1 MEKIFITEEDKK
13 QILSVQE
20 KENNFII
27 QLGQLEIEIQN
38 LNIQKENILSQV
50 TLFNQEKTDLGKMLQ
65 DKYGEGTFDL
75 ESGEFIKNS

>member
-1 MEKIFITEEDKK
+1 MEKTFITEEDKK
-13 QILSVQE
+13 QILSTQE

-27 QLGQLEIEIQN
+27 QLGQLELEIQN
-38 LNIQKENILSQV
+38 LELQKENILDQV
-50 TLFNQEKTDLGKMLQ
+50 ALFNQEKKDLAKMLQ

>member
-1 MEKIFITEEDKK
+1 MEKVYITEEDKK
-13 QILSVQE
+13 QILSAQE

-27 QLGQLEIEIQN
+27 QLGQLELEIQN
-38 LNIQKENILSQV
+38 LELQKESILDQV
-50 TLFNQEKTDLGKMLQ
+50 TLFNQEKKDLGKMLQ

>member
-1 MEKIFITEEDKK
+1 MEKVYITEEDKK
-13 QILSVQE
+13 QILSIQE

-38 LNIQKENILSQV
+38 LNLQKESILSQV
-50 TLFNQEKTDLGKMLQ
+50 TSFNKEKVGLAKTLQ

-75 ESGEFIKNS
+75 ESGEFTKNS